1 MSVDFVAVCISILL
15 WLVRPQDWVAGLSG
29 IGFMTY
35 AMLAAFY
42 GLYQRPG
49 SITKQQFTQSPTD
62 YLVIAYLVWTIWT
75 TGSWFELTKAM
86 IPFAAFY
93 FVTAL
98 SLNTAERLNRFL
110 ACWVI
115 GLSVTMGLTLC
126 SVHGFEIVAGTE
138 DLTEQ
143 FLGRLALNTWIYNN
157 PNSLGHGIVALI
169 SASYVW
175 FIWKRSGAIRLA
187 GIAIIAGA
195 AEVTYLTQ
203 SKGAYLCGAA
213 AITASMIFRRRKVVQ
228 IFTLVCVM
236 TAGVG
241 ALKLLPRMEELNNNE
256 AGIAGRLMIW
266 QMAYNAMANTKTGE
280 GWKKFEAWIDT
291 EDYGLIHKATHGS
304 YVNVGADL
312 GYVGLM
318 LFVGILYCNFRTLLQ
333 AKVDPEHVNLERCQR
348 LLLSLVVSYTASA
361 WMIDRAYHTDY
372 FILAGAIA
380 AFHRLMV
387 LPAEIQIKTEQK
399 SDLFSAV
406 NAFQGLSAMTELKPQ
421 LKGPTQS
428 MSLSLNSMTLPE
440 TAFSR
445 IRVSDGVDSARI
457 VQKRDEENED
467 RLTFGL
473 QWRHLQWI
481 DLVSIVILLIIVT
494 SLWHY
499 LMTSFISF

>member
-1 MSVDFVAVCISILL
+1 
-15 WLVRPQDWVAGLSG
+15 
-29 IGFMTY
+29 
-35 AMLAAFY
+35 
-42 GLYQRPG
+42 
-49 SITKQQFTQSPTD
+49 
-62 YLVIAYLVWTIWT
+62 
-75 TGSWFELTKAM
+75 
-86 IPFAAFY
+86 
-93 FVTAL
+93 
-98 SLNTAERLNRFL
+98 
-110 ACWVI
+110 
-115 GLSVTMGLTLC
+115 
-126 SVHGFEIVAGTE
+126 
-138 DLTEQ
+138 
-143 FLGRLALNTWIYNN
+143 
-157 PNSLGHGIVALI
+157 
-169 SASYVW
+169 
-175 FIWKRSGAIRLA
+175 
-187 GIAIIAGA
+187 
-195 AEVTYLTQ
+195 
-203 SKGAYLCGAA
+203 
-213 AITASMIFRRRKVVQ
+213 
-228 IFTLVCVM
+228 
-236 TAGVG
+236 
-241 ALKLLPRMEELNNNE
+241 MEELNNNE

-387 LPAEIQIKTEQK
+387 LPAEIQLKTEQK

-421 LKGPTQS
+421 LKEPTQS